1 MNPSVYRLIAIR
13 KICWN
18 ICTILHPLLDSP
30 LDVPRYGLALLLCQR
45 CHDCRDHLT
54 GYLTGVNTLF
64 LELNTDTEFFEFS
77 DSRKAILCISGEPGD
92 ALDQNA
98 VDFSFPAILHHALK
112 IFALF
117 NRRAG
122 DALIGVNID
131 HFPIRIAGDQF
142 RIVLIL
148 HAVGIELILAGGADA
163 GIGRDAQFSC
173 DEFIVCRDDYDTL
186 LFQRKV
192 SVGLLFR
199 HILTS
204 LQQHTLPHQGRN
216 SYNQNGEKSSAKCE
230 ICTKL
235 DSDPPRDLF
244 DFILRKTDRS
254 ERFQELADA

>member
-1 MNPSVYRLIAIR
+1 MIAV
-13 KICWN
+13 
-18 ICTILHPLLDSP
+18 TIFTGH
-30 LDVPRYGLALLLCQR
+30 LA
-45 CHDCRDHLT
+45 
-54 GYLTGVNTLF
+54 GVDALF
-64 LELNTDTEFFEFS
+64 LELDADAKLFEFPNGC
-77 DSRKAILCISGEPGD
+77 KAVLCISGEPGD

-131 HFPIRIAGDQF
+131 HFPIRVVRNKLGI
-142 RIVLIL
+142 ILIL
-148 HAVGIELILAGGADA
+148 DAIGVELILAGGTDA
-163 GIGRDAQFSC
+163 GIGCNAQLPRDNF
-173 DEFIVCRDDYDTL
+173 VVRRDYNDTL
-186 LFQRKV
+186 LFQRKI
-192 SVGLLFR
+192 SVGLLLC
-199 HILTS
+199 HAVHLP

-216 SYNQNGEKSSAKCE
+216 SYDQNGEKSSVKCE